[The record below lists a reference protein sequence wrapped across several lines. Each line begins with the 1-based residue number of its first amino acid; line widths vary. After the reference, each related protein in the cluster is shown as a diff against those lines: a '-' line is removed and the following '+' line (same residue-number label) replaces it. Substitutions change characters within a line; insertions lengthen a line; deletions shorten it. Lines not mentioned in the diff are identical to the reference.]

1 MQRIEALNPE
11 TTTGKSKQL
20 FEGVQEK
27 LGTVPNMMR
36 TMGTSPVVLEGYLN
50 LNATL
55 GVGQLGTELGELI
68 AMTVAQANS
77 CNYCLS
83 AHTFI
88 GEKLVGIRPETLN
101 LSRTA
106 QSVNAKEA
114 KALRFAQTLV
124 QKQGLV
130 TDSHVQQVLD
140 AGYSQGEVGEI
151 VAHVALNIF
160 TNYFNNTANTEVDFP
175 LVDANEVAVV

>member
-11 TTTGKSKQL
+11 TANGKSKQL
-20 FEGVQEK
+20 FEGIQEK
-27 LGTVPNMMR
+27 LGMVPNMMR
-36 TMGTSPVVLEGYLN
+36 TMGNSPAVLEGYLN

-55 GVGQLGTELGELI
+55 GSGLLGTEMGELI

-83 AHTFI
+83 AHSFI
-88 GEKLVGIRPETLN
+88 GEKLAGIRPETLK

-106 QSVNAKEA
+106 QSVDSKVA
-114 KALRFAQTLV
+114 KALEFARVLV

-130 TDSHVQQVLD
+130 SDQDVQLVLD
-140 AGYSQGEVGEI
+140 AGYSQGEISEI
-151 VAHVALNIF
+151 VAFVALNIF

-175 LVDANEVAVV
+175 LVEADNLAAV